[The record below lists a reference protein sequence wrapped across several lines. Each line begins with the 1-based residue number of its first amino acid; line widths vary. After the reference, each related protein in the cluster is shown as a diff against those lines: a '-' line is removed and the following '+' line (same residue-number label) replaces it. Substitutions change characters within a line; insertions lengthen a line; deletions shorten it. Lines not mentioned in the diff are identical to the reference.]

1 MSYPLARSF
10 YEISVWI
17 APLIIAITLHEASHG
32 FVALLFGD
40 TTAARLG
47 RVSLNP
53 FKHIDPFG
61 TVLLPA
67 LLMIA
72 HAPFLFGYAKP
83 VPVNFRALRNPK
95 LDSVFVAAAGPAM
108 NILIATLSAAFIRL
122 IVFLPNG
129 AAAWT
134 ADNLGNSLIINVV
147 LAVFNVLP
155 IPPLDGGRFLVG
167 LLPAGPSRALASV
180 EPYGLTILI
189 AALLVLPWV
198 GAEMGL
204 YLNFV
209 WQGVARATDAIT
221 EAIVAFAG
229 PR

>member
-147 LAVFNVLP
+147 LAVFNLLP
-155 IPPLDGGRFLVG
+155 IPPLDGGRILVG

-204 YLNFV
+204 DLNFV

-221 EAIVAFAG
+221 EANVAFAG

>member
-1 MSYPLARSF
+1 MSYQFALSL
-10 YEISVWI
+10 YKVSVWI
-17 APLIIAITLHEASHG
+17 APLILAITLHEAAHG
-32 FVALLFGD
+32 FVARLFGD

-122 IVFLPNG
+122 IVFMPNG
-129 AAAWT
+129 VAAWT
-134 ADNLGNSLIINVV
+134 ADNLANSLIINVV
-147 LAVFNVLP
+147 LAVFNLLP
-155 IPPLDGGRFLVG
+155 IPPLDGGRILVG

-180 EPYGLTILI
+180 EPYGMMILI

-204 YLNFV
+204 DLNFV

-221 EAIVAFAG
+221 AAIVAFAG